1 MIAFQIEQIAEVRP
15 YHNSLK
21 SVDIPCP
28 EPKANEVLIRVDY
41 CGVCHTELD
50 EIEGRALPPNL
61 PVIPGHQVVGEVIAC
76 GRGAKPSLLGARV
89 GVAWIGECC
98 GQCSFCLHQ
107 HENLCPDYQATGK
120 DLNGGYAEYMCANAE
135 FVVQIPEGIKSEH
148 AAPLLC
154 AGAIGYRSLSLCEL
168 QNGEALGLTGFGS
181 SGKIALALARLLYP
195 KSPIFVFAR
204 SEEERNLALK
214 AGASWSGDTSDQP
227 PQPLDAVID
236 TTPVWTPI
244 VKALEFLA
252 PNGRLVVNAISK
264 LDVDQQVLLDLNFK
278 QHLWQEKSLKSVA
291 NVTRE
296 DVRACLQHIALSDWR
311 PTIEIYPFEQ
321 ANQALIDLKFNPVV
335 AAKVLKLPEH

>member
-1 MIAFQIEQIAEVRP
+1 MIAFQIDQIAEIRP
-15 YHNSLK
+15 QHDALK
-21 SVDIPCP
+21 RVDIPCP

-76 GRGAKPSLLGARV
+76 GEQAAPGLLGARV
-89 GVAWIGECC
+89 GVAWIGSSC
-98 GQCSFCLHQ
+98 GHCSYCQHQ

-120 DLNGGYAEYMCANAE
+120 DLNGGYAEFMVANAE
-135 FVVQIPEGIKSEH
+135 FVIEIPQQIKSEH

-168 QNGEALGLTGFGS
+168 KNGQSLGLTGFGS
-181 SGKIALALARLLYP
+181 SGKIALALARALYP
-195 KSPIFVFAR
+195 DSPVFVFVR
-204 SEEERNLALK
+204 SEAERSLALQ
-214 AGASWSGDTSDQP
+214 AGASWSGDTSEQP
-227 PQPLDAVID
+227 PQLLDAVID

-244 VKALEFLA
+244 VRALESLA

-264 LDVDQQVLLDLNFK
+264 LDVDQEVLLGLNFK

-296 DVRACLQHIALSDWR
+296 DVRACLQQIARSDWR
-311 PTIEIYPFEQ
+311 PAIEIYPFEQ
-321 ANQALIDLKFNPVV
+321 ANQALVDLKFNPVV